1 MAFYFFT
8 ELDKL
13 NNQNTSGN
21 GEAYGPI
28 SAANSKDRFRVTSTH
43 KVSADAKVIAVCK
56 GTILVQEQTGSS
68 DLVNII
74 LKPFEQPPF
83 EFPKIKYFIY
93 RGVKKSSLISGTGLV
108 AKNTNDLTDSL
119 WTDYNAFNNLS
130 NQAPPYQLLG
140 LGINTANSP
149 YRNEDLIDGV
159 FYQTGTDHQLPTVQ
173 AGWHIANFDDAV
185 DIGFEI
191 MFESLGFEPTLAI
204 ARKAD
209 NIIEVNTLTG
219 TSQAEFFDHWH
230 DKEDVLNYI
239 DPCAFWGSFYA
250 NNLIVKLSNNT
261 KNKKNGDE
269 LYADVLSL
277 YKNKNKCYIDIR
289 NEFNFSLNYFKNYGT
304 NATNNTTNIK
314 LGKGSNTITPIDYYT
329 NGWPIFII
337 DNTGFSNTSNHY
349 HEIRLQL
356 PCGNGDNPAPLI
368 YFSRAYKT
376 GLKFPETFNL
386 KQKFL
391 PLTVSSNYT
400 PIFKV
405 AVPWISGNLCS
416 SFMKIKHCKRNTTET
431 LPTIIPTQFR
441 RSDNI
446 DAIFNIKMNFDSNIL
461 NLTTKVFEEEIYI
474 DATNTEGFD
483 AAFNLGISFDTNNV
497 TLFAN
502 PVNYLNFENNKTR
515 DTLRIVADKTNDN
528 YLKKLGENIETAEL
542 TKTEVNTSE
551 GDVDVIFYQENYIG
565 FSQSFNKAE
574 LKHLLGIGFTI
585 AEWNTLITAAINP
598 GNFTI
603 KYPVWISIENKQNLI
618 DEDGNYYTKF
628 DLILKGYKV
637 SGNSV
642 SIVTKNANLK
652 QYTNGHI

>member
-1 MAFYFFT
+1 MAFYFFA

-28 SAANSKDRFRVTSTH
+28 SAASGKDRFRVTSTH

-93 RGVKKSSLISGTGLV
+93 RGVKKSSLISGSTLV
-108 AKNTNDLTDSL
+108 GKNTSDLTTSL
-119 WTDYNAFNNLS
+119 WTDYNAYNNLS

-400 PIFKV
+400 PVFNV
-405 AVPWISGNLCS
+405 AVPWISGNLCC
-416 SFMKIKHCKRNTTET
+416 SFIKIKLCKRKSTAT
-431 LPTIIPTQFR
+431 LPTIIPTQIR

-446 DAIFNIKMNFDSNIL
+446 DAIFRTKMNFDSSAM

-474 DATNTEGFD
+474 DAINTEGFD
-483 AAFNLGISFDTNNV
+483 AAFNLGISFDANNV
-497 TLFAN
+497 NLIISAE
-502 PVNYLNFENNKTR
+502 NFNKLQNTKAR
-515 DTLRIVADKTNDN
+515 TPLILSEFVDISEEDLITKISTKYYDTLL
-528 YLKKLGENIETAEL
+528 LKETL
-542 TKTEVNTSE
+542 DTVD
-551 GDVDVIFYQENYIG
+551 GDVDFLLINEPDESEIK
-565 FSQSFNKAE
+565 FNIPD
-574 LKHLLGIGFTI
+574 LKKSAGFTFTKV
-585 AEWNTLITAAINP
+585 EWANLLDEVQLN
-598 GNFTI
+598 NYLE
-603 KYPVWISIENKQNLI
+603 KYPIFISITNKQVLTTH
-618 DEDGNYYTKF
+618 GKNYSICEV
-628 DLILKGYKV
+628 ILKGYKEISNNISV
-637 SGNSV
+637 QDSGTIIKIYNYGNV
-642 SIVTKNANLK
+642 
-652 QYTNGHI
+652 